1 MLTIIPHIP
10 QSYNWDCGPAC
21 ASMVLAG
28 LGSPRSSPSDI
39 LALYPQK
46 SIWTVD
52 IAYIFKH
59 YAVKDFTMYTS
70 YIGVNW
76 QNASKQFYRDTIADD
91 LKRVH
96 SLFAKARE
104 SHVRIVPLVLAMD
117 DICRFLAS
125 NRYAI
130 IILVNLNLLLCR
142 QCRQSKGATS
152 WIKWPFRQLFGN
164 GGVSDKNAANT
175 AHACLGTDNDGG
187 EEGAGSRNDADDSI
201 DTDERQDT
209 RQPLLGGDINKN
221 YGTDS
226 DRPNECKTPPLR
238 SPDRMSL
245 FTIPAALQQFTPHA
259 VLSKVQ
265 PQYSRDR
272 QAPRSLSGGGGAA
285 VVTNNSNHPRDTTST
300 AVSTSNSPSNVS
312 MVSTLS
318 AKFFSSTP
326 SVNLLPPHTGAS
338 LFGHTT
344 SSLATGATSKQQLQ
358 KTQPSDNTS
367 TSGHGDGSVL
377 QISPTTP
384 TMPAYVP
391 DVTTQAGPSNQT
403 PATAGSSSTLPP
415 SPRVPSGFLGSP
427 LRRGSYTLS
436 PAATPM
442 GIPST
447 SRRISAPRP
456 CTPSH
461 SPTKNSSGPSPRLSI
476 SFTHSNASGGLP
488 STSSGH
494 PVSAGPTTTMSNPT
508 MVASTHPPPR
518 DPSTYYQ
525 KRETRTRQPSHSH
538 ASPNAPHTLP
548 SPTPQRTSCLSPC
561 LPLKYNSYSIMYDPK
576 DDFEG
581 HYIVLIG
588 YDAETDLVYY
598 RDPGV
603 SAEMCCSR
611 VDDMD
616 KARMSCGTDCD
627 LIVVKVM

>member
-1 MLTIIPHIP
+1 
-10 QSYNWDCGPAC
+10 
-21 ASMVLAG
+21 MVLAG

-164 GGVSDKNAANT
+164 GGVSDKNSANT
-175 AHACLGTDNDGG
+175 AHACLGIDNNGG

-209 RQPLLGGDINKN
+209 H
-221 YGTDS
+221 S

-272 QAPRSLSGGGGAA
+272 QAPRTWRRICVADQS
-285 VVTNNSNHPRDTTST
+285 NNANHASVCSRCDCTSW
-300 AVSTSNSPSNVS
+300 
-312 MVSTLS
+312 
-318 AKFFSSTP
+318 AK
-326 SVNLLPPHTGAS
+326 
-338 LFGHTT
+338 
-344 SSLATGATSKQQLQ
+344 
-358 KTQPSDNTS
+358 QPN
-367 TSGHGDGSVL
+367 
-377 QISPTTP
+377 
-384 TMPAYVP
+384 
-391 DVTTQAGPSNQT
+391 

-548 SPTPQRTSCLSPC
+548 TPTPQRTSCLSPC
-561 LPLKYNSYSIMYDPK
+561 LPLTYNSYSIMYDPK